1 MEIESQVMELGRMA
15 VAVGITGLMFLFLMG
30 MLTYGD
36 SEREW

>member
-1 MEIESQVMELGRMA
+1 MEIEHQLIELGKMA
-15 VAVGITGLMFLFLMG
+15 VAVGITGLAFLFVMG